1 MDDFSVWDSGVA
13 RLKELLKERLLD
25 YVKIDGDIIK
35 DLLSDN
41 TKNRQTAKKIV
52 EFVVSI
58 CDIWWVK
65 VVAEFVENE
74 KLYQELIDL
83 WVHFFQWYALS
94 KPKNLDEIIIE

>member
-1 MDDFSVWDSGVA
+1 
-13 RLKELLKERLLD
+13 LKELLKERLLD

-58 CDIWWVK
+58 CDIW
-65 VVAEFVENE
+65 
-74 KLYQELIDL
+74 
-83 WVHFFQWYALS
+83 
-94 KPKNLDEIIIE
+94 